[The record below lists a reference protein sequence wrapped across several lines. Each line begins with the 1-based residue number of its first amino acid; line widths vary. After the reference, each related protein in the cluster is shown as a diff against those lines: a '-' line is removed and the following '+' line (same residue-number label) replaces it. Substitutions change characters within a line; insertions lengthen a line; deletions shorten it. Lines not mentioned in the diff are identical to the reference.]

1 KRCGGLFFPPG
12 PASAAGCGCISPRR
26 QGLKRVTA
34 PEAEMSRNPPQR
46 RDAARETALR
56 LTARQPYRRGAKS
69 AGNGAPGAA

>member
-1 KRCGGLFFPPG
+1 
-12 PASAAGCGCISPRR
+12 
-26 QGLKRVTA
+26 
-34 PEAEMSRNPPQR
+34 MSRNPPQR